1 MNKRL
6 AKLKNIQEANIAFLN
21 RNTKKPLNEGRLDD
35 DDDEFLDNK
44 FFKNNKLNNTKD
56 INLDN
61 TKDINLDPIDDEDEF
76 LDNKFFK
83 NNKLNNTK
91 DINLD
96 NTKDINLDDT
106 KDINLD
112 PIDITIT
119 TKPKSQISLNVLGSS
134 AYVGISVL
142 EAREDEPFL
151 LPRLFNHMETDEF
164 KDIFNLVRDKS
175 SVQKYFNT
183 SDKTIESINKMKK
196 EWINLVNQENEVGVI
211 NNYPKVCMY
220 PSNPSR
226 DTQELIKNIFDEIK
240 IERNNFK
247 SEYYL
252 FGKYP
257 TDITRNRKKR
267 DPVQI
272 LYLENPSWLDPSET
286 IQFLKTHIKTDK
298 EISNFMKKI
307 ILLV

>member
-6 AKLKNIQEANIAFLN
+6 AKLKNIQEANITFLN

-56 INLDN
+56 INLDDTN
-61 TKDINLDPIDDEDEF
+61 DIDLGP
-76 LDNKFFK
+76 
-83 NNKLNNTK
+83 T
-91 DINLD
+91 
-96 NTKDINLDDT
+96 
-106 KDINLD
+106 
-112 PIDITIT
+112 DITIT
-119 TKPKSQISLNVLGSS
+119 TKPKSQISLNMLGSS
-134 AYVGISVL
+134 AYAGISVL

-164 KDIFNLVRDKS
+164 KDIFNLVDVKS
-175 SVQKYFNT
+175 STNN
-183 SDKTIESINKMKK
+183 KTIESINKMKK

-211 NNYPKVCMY
+211 DNYHKVCMY
-220 PSNPSR
+220 PSNPSK

-247 SEYYL
+247 SKNYL
-252 FGKYP
+252 FGKHP
-257 TDITRNRKKR
+257 TDITRNKKMR

-298 EISNFMKKI
+298 EISKFMKKI

>member
-6 AKLKNIQEANIAFLN
+6 AKLKNIQEANISFLN
-21 RNTKKPLNEGRLDD
+21 RNTKKPLNEGRFDD
-35 DDDEFLDNK
+35 D
-44 FFKNNKLNNTKD
+44 
-56 INLDN
+56 
-61 TKDINLDPIDDEDEF
+61 DEF

-175 SVQKYFNT
+175 SVQKYFITN
-183 SDKTIESINKMKK
+183 DKTIESINKMKK
-196 EWINLVNQENEVGVI
+196 KWINLVNQENEVGVI

-247 SEYYL
+247 SKYYL

-257 TDITRNRKKR
+257 MDSNKKTR

-298 EISNFMKKI
+298 EISKFMKKI